1 VQGLSRKKDCHGKYV
16 ILLWESGAKSC
27 WSFAT
32 LFPKVSFGKGKYNVI
47 ILLYYIMSIPKATAI
62 PIINNATPL
71 DSAKN
76 YDYAKLKTPLIY
88 GTFFAVMIILMGVSI
103 DLIYSKNSSLPG
115 APSLTQEQSKTAIT
129 IVAFVSAFVLII
141 LLTIP
146 QYKEFLI
153 FLGKLK
159 FVLLLAGYIIGLI
172 ILYQTVPKGIID
184 AYSFLFFPITMLI
197 GIYLFYLAMEKGTLY
212 GLDLNYERIKYSLIY
227 FCLLVFILLFYTVDP
242 GGYLKTYFGPS
253 LIVTILLA
261 IFGFLYLITLMTLPS
276 VKQGTPTNPSPGGL
290 FKGLTKMSL
299 FSGIAFII
307 FLIVIVS
314 GILAYPGGF
323 TNGTGAA
330 GSDKTNK
337 ISLIVILLIVIFI
350 AWILFFGIQSFS
362 KIPFRDSDG
371 DINLSLS
378 NITNISRQ
386 VFMLLFGLIFSGL
399 LIGWLVMGVE
409 GLSSKSG
416 IVSFILNAL
425 IVVTILGLVFKLITG
440 GTYYKKS
447 AFFRLIVNALL
458 YIPCILVGLLDTI
471 MSFLG
476 IGVSAG
482 SGKSGLSGLWSG
494 LSTTIEST
502 KNTPA
507 TYYALLVFIIFLYV
521 IYFFLGQQIQT
532 NVAKQ
537 GGTILVNSPVYTN
550 SENSI
555 GTYDNLNGTDSNEN
569 LYDYNYAISFWVYI
583 DAVSP
588 NVTSSLDKYTSLLNY
603 GGKPNVLYNASENTL
618 MITLLNTGEPAIG
631 SVSRLKNP
639 QELDASGN
647 IIIYKM
653 EKVLLQKWNNIIINY
668 TGGTIDIFY
677 NGKLVKSVNEAVPQ
691 MSKDTLTIG
700 ANKGISGGICN
711 VTYFNS
717 SISASQIYYLYNTVK
732 DKNPPVANPSKES
745 IAKNVL
751 AGVGVKANPPV
762 ITIPITI
769 DVKSEPSSE
778 EANPNPSP
786 AKADPNNLYT
796 NYLSFKWFATAN
808 NDNYNG

>member
-1 VQGLSRKKDCHGKYV
+1 VSLGK
-16 ILLWESGAKSC
+16 E
-27 WSFAT
+27 
-32 LFPKVSFGKGKYNVI
+32 KYNVI
-47 ILLYYIMSIPKATAI
+47 ILLYYIMSIPKTRAI
-62 PIINNATPL
+62 PIINNASTI
-71 DSAKN
+71 DSIKN
-76 YDYAKLKTPLIY
+76 YDYTKLKTPLIY
-88 GTFFAVMIILMGVSI
+88 GTFFAVMLILMGITI
-103 DLIYSKNSSLPG
+103 DLIYSKNTTLPG
-115 APSLTQEQSKTAIT
+115 APSLTKEQNNTAIT
-129 IVAFVSAFVLII
+129 IIAFMSAIVLII
-141 LLTIP
+141 FLTIP
-146 QYKEFLI
+146 HYKEFLN

-159 FVLLLAGYIIGLI
+159 FVLLLVGYIIGLI
-172 ILYQTVPKGIID
+172 ILYQTVPKGIVN
-184 AYSFLFFPITMLI
+184 AYAFLFLPITMLI
-197 GIYLFYLAMEKGTLY
+197 GIFLFYLAMEKGTLY
-212 GLDLNYERIKYSLIY
+212 GLDLSYERIKYALIY

-242 GGYLKTYFGPS
+242 GSYLKTYFGPS

-276 VKQGTPTNPSPGGL
+276 LKQGTTANQIPGGF
-290 FKGLTKMSL
+290 FKGLTKMSI

-314 GILAYPGGF
+314 GILSYPGGF
-323 TNGTGAA
+323 TNGTGVA

-350 AWILFFGIQSFS
+350 SWILFFGIQSFS

-416 IVSFILNAL
+416 IVSFILNSL
-425 IVVTILGLVFKLITG
+425 IVVAILGLVFKLITG

-447 AFFRLIVNALL
+447 PFFRLIVNSLL
-458 YIPCILVGLLDTI
+458 YIPCILVGFIDAIL
-471 MSFLG
+471 SFLG
-476 IGVSAG
+476 LGATAAVNAG
-482 SGKSGLSGLWSG
+482 KTGANAGKTGLSGLWSG

-507 TYYALLVFIIFLYV
+507 TYYALLVFIILLYI
-521 IYFFLGQQIQT
+521 IYFFLGQQIKT

-537 GGTILVNSPVYTN
+537 GGTILVNNPIYTN
-550 SENSI
+550 SENTI
-555 GTYDNLNGTDSNEN
+555 GTYDNLNGTDADEN
-569 LYDYNYAISFWVYI
+569 KYDYNYAISFWVYI

-588 NVTSSLDKYTSLLNY
+588 NVSSSLDKYTSLLNY
-603 GGKPNVLYNASENTL
+603 GGKPNVLYNARENTL

-631 SVSRLKNP
+631 SESRLKNP
-639 QELDASGN
+639 QELDAVGN
-647 IIIYKM
+647 IIVYKM

-668 TGGTIDIFY
+668 SGGIMDIFY
-677 NGKLVKSVNEAVPQ
+677 NGKLVKSVNEAVPK

-700 ANKGISGGICN
+700 ADKGINGGICN

-717 SISASQIYYLYNTVK
+717 SINASQIYYLYNTLK
-732 DKNPPVANPSKES
+732 DKNPPVANPAKES
-745 IAKNVL
+745 IVKNVM
-751 AGVGVKANPPV
+751 AGAGIKANPPV

-769 DVKSEPSSE
+769 DVKTEPSSK
-778 EANPNPSP
+778 EANPNPTV
-786 AKADPNNLYT
+786 KAVPNNPYID
-796 NYLSFKWFATAN
+796 YLSFKWFATAN
-808 NDNYNG
+808 NDYYNGL

>member
-1 VQGLSRKKDCHGKYV
+1 
-16 ILLWESGAKSC
+16 
-27 WSFAT
+27 
-32 LFPKVSFGKGKYNVI
+32 
-47 ILLYYIMSIPKATAI
+47 MSIPKATAI
-62 PIINNATPL
+62 PIINNATPI
-71 DSAKN
+71 DSIKN
-76 YDYAKLKTPLIY
+76 FDYTKLKTPLIY
-88 GTFFAVMIILMGVSI
+88 GTFFAVMLILMGITI
-103 DLIYSKNSSLPG
+103 DLIYSKNTSLPG
-115 APSLTQEQSKTAIT
+115 APPLTKEQNNTAIT
-129 IVAFVSAFVLII
+129 IIAFMSAIVLII
-141 LLTIP
+141 FLTIP
-146 QYKEFLI
+146 HYKDFLI

-172 ILYQTVPKGIID
+172 ILYQTVPKGITN
-184 AYSFLFFPITMLI
+184 AYAFLFFPITMLI
-197 GIYLFYLAMEKGTLY
+197 GIYLFYLAMEKGQLY
-212 GLDLNYERIKYSLIY
+212 GLDLSYERIKYALVY

-261 IFGFLYLITLMTLPS
+261 IFGFLYLLTLMTLPS
-276 VKQGTPTNPSPGGL
+276 IKQGTAANPSPGGF

-299 FSGIAFII
+299 FSGITLLI
-307 FLIVIVS
+307 FLIVVVS
-314 GILAYPGGF
+314 GILAFPGGF
-323 TNGTGAA
+323 TNGTGLA

-337 ISLIVILLIVIFI
+337 VSLIVILLIVIFI

-362 KIPFRDSDG
+362 KISFRDSDG
-371 DINLSLS
+371 DINMSLS

-399 LIGWLVMGVE
+399 LIGWLVMGVDS
-409 GLSSKSG
+409 LSSKSG
-416 IVSFILNAL
+416 IISFILNAL
-425 IVVTILGLVFKLITG
+425 IVVSILGLVFKLITG

-447 AFFRLIVNALL
+447 PFFRLIVNTLL

-476 IGVSAG
+476 IGTSAG
-482 SGKSGLSGLWSG
+482 ANAGKTGLSGLWAG
-494 LSTTIEST
+494 LSSTIESA

-507 TYYALLVFIIFLYV
+507 SYYGLLVFIILLYV
-521 IYFFLGQQIQT
+521 IYFFLGQQIKT

-537 GGTILVNSPVYTN
+537 GGTILVNNPVYTN
-550 SENSI
+550 SENTI

-588 NVTSSLDKYTSLLNY
+588 NVSSSLDKYTSLLNY
-603 GGKPNVLYNASENTL
+603 GDKPNVLYNASENTL
-618 MITLLNTGEPAIG
+618 MITMLNTGEPAVG

-639 QELDASGN
+639 QELDAAGN
-647 IIIYKM
+647 IIIYKL

-668 TGGTIDIFY
+668 NGGTIDIFY

-700 ANKGISGGICN
+700 ANKGINGGICN

-717 SISASQIYYLYNTVK
+717 NINASQIYYLYNTVK
-732 DKNPPVANPSKES
+732 DKNPPVANPAKES
-745 IAKNVL
+745 IVKDVL
-751 AGVGVKANPPV
+751 AGAGIKANPPV
-762 ITIPITI
+762 VTIPITI
-769 DVKSEPSSE
+769 DVKSEPPSD
-778 EANPNPSP
+778 EANPNQPV
-786 AKADPNNLYT
+786 KGDPNSPYM

-808 NDNYNG
+808 NDDYIGL

>member
-1 VQGLSRKKDCHGKYV
+1 VEQNYTLGK
-16 ILLWESGAKSC
+16 
-27 WSFAT
+27 WSKIT
-32 LFPKVSFGKGKYNVI
+32 LFPKVSLGKEKYNVI

-62 PIINNATPL
+62 PIINNATLL
-71 DSAKN
+71 DSTKN
-76 YDYAKLKTPLIY
+76 YDYTKLKTPLIY
-88 GTFFAVMIILMGVSI
+88 GTFFAVMLILMGVTI
-103 DLIYSKNSSLPG
+103 GLIYSKNVDLPG
-115 APSLTQEQSKTAIT
+115 APSLTQSQNNTAIT
-129 IVAFVSAFVLII
+129 IIAFVSAIVLII
-141 LLTIP
+141 LLIIP
-146 QYKEFLI
+146 QYKDFLN

-172 ILYQTVPKGIID
+172 ILYQTVPKGIVN

-197 GIYLFYLAMEKGTLY
+197 GIFLFYLAMEKGTLY
-212 GLDLNYERIKYSLIY
+212 GLDLNYERIKYALVY

-276 VKQGTPTNPSPGGL
+276 IKQDTATTGGF

-314 GILAYPGGF
+314 GILAYPDGF
-323 TNGTGAA
+323 TNGTGLA
-330 GSDKTNK
+330 GTDKTNK
-337 ISLIVILLIVIFI
+337 VSLIVILLIVIFI

-362 KIPFRDSDG
+362 RIPFRDSNG

-447 AFFRLIVNALL
+447 PFFRLIVNTLL
-458 YIPCILVGLLDTI
+458 YIPCILVGVIDTI

-476 IGVSAG
+476 FGASA
-482 SGKSGLSGLWSG
+482 GKSGIGGLWSG
-494 LSTTIEST
+494 LSNTIEST
-502 KNTPA
+502 KNTPT
-507 TYYALLVFIIFLYV
+507 TYYVLLVFIILLYV

-537 GGTILVNSPVYTN
+537 GGTILVNNPVYTN
-550 SENSI
+550 SENTI
-555 GTYDNLNGTDSNEN
+555 GTYDNLNGTDSDEN
-569 LYDYNYAISFWVYI
+569 KYDYNYAISFWVYI

-588 NVTSSLDKYTSLLNY
+588 NVSSSLDKYTSLLNY
-603 GGKPNVLYNASENTL
+603 GDKPNVLYNASENTL

-631 SVSRLKNP
+631 SASRLKNP

-647 IIIYKM
+647 IIVYKM

-668 TGGTIDIFY
+668 NGGTMDIFY

-700 ANKGISGGICN
+700 ADKGISGGICN

-717 SISASQIYYLYNTVK
+717 SINASQIYYLYNTVK
-732 DKNPPVANPSKES
+732 NKNPPVASSAKES
-745 IAKNVL
+745 IAKNVV
-751 AGVGVKANPPV
+751 AGAGVKANPPV

-769 DVKSEPSSE
+769 DVKTEPSSE
-778 EANPNPSP
+778 EANPNPNP
-786 AKADPNNLYT
+786 AVKADPNNPYIS
-796 NYLSFKWFATAN
+796 YLSFKWFATAN

>member
-1 VQGLSRKKDCHGKYV
+1 
-16 ILLWESGAKSC
+16 
-27 WSFAT
+27 
-32 LFPKVSFGKGKYNVI
+32 VSFGKGKYNVI

-88 GTFFAVMIILMGVSI
+88 GTFFAIILILMGVTI
-103 DLIYSKNSSLPG
+103 GLLYSKNVDLPG
-115 APSLTQEQSKTAIT
+115 APSLTQSQNNTAIT
-129 IVAFVSAFVLII
+129 IIAFMSAIVLII

-146 QYKEFLI
+146 NYKEFLN

-172 ILYQTVPKGIID
+172 ILYQSVPKGIIN
-184 AYSFLFFPITMLI
+184 AYAFLFFPITILI

-212 GLDLNYERIKYSLIY
+212 GLDLNYERIKYALVY

-253 LIVTILLA
+253 LVVTILLA

-276 VKQGTPTNPSPGGL
+276 VKQGTMPNSSAGGL

-323 TNGTGAA
+323 TNGTGLA

-337 ISLIVILLIVIFI
+337 VSLIVILLIVIFI

-362 KIPFRDSDG
+362 KIPFRDSAG
-371 DINLSLS
+371 DVNLSLS

-425 IVVTILGLVFKLITG
+425 IVIAILGLVFKLVTG

-447 AFFRLIVNALL
+447 PFFRLIFNTLL
-458 YIPCILVGLLDTI
+458 YIPCILVGVLDTV

-476 IGVSAG
+476 IGASAG
-482 SGKSGLSGLWSG
+482 ANAGKAGLSGLWSG

-507 TYYALLVFIIFLYV
+507 TYYALLVIIILLYV
-521 IYFFLGQQIQT
+521 VYFFLGQQIQT

-550 SENSI
+550 SENAI
-555 GTYDNLNGTDSNEN
+555 GTYDNLNGTDATEN
-569 LYDYNYAISFWVYI
+569 PYEYNYAISFWVYI

-588 NVTSSLDKYTSLLNY
+588 NVSSSLDKYTSLLNY
-603 GGKPNVLYNASENTL
+603 GGKPNVLYNANENTL

-668 TGGTIDIFY
+668 SGGTMDIFY

-717 SISASQIYYLYNTVK
+717 SINATQIYYLYNTVK
-732 DKNPPVANPSKES
+732 DKNPPVANPAKES

-751 AGVGVKANPPV
+751 AGANIKANPPV
-762 ITIPITI
+762 VTIPITI
-769 DVKSEPSSE
+769 DVKSEPPSD
-778 EANPNPSP
+778 EANPNPLP
-786 AKADPNNLYT
+786 VKGDPNNPYI

>member
-1 VQGLSRKKDCHGKYV
+1 
-16 ILLWESGAKSC
+16 
-27 WSFAT
+27 
-32 LFPKVSFGKGKYNVI
+32 
-47 ILLYYIMSIPKATAI
+47 MSIPKATAI
-62 PIINNATPL
+62 PIINNATPI
-71 DSAKN
+71 DSIKN
-76 YDYAKLKTPLIY
+76 FDYTKLKTPLIY
-88 GTFFAVMIILMGVSI
+88 GTFFAVMLILMGITI
-103 DLIYSKNSSLPG
+103 DLIYSKNTSLPG
-115 APSLTQEQSKTAIT
+115 APPLTKEQNNTAIT
-129 IVAFVSAFVLII
+129 IIAFMSAIVLII
-141 LLTIP
+141 FLTIP
-146 QYKEFLI
+146 HYKDFLI

-172 ILYQTVPKGIID
+172 ILYQTVPKGITN
-184 AYSFLFFPITMLI
+184 AYAFLFFPITMLI
-197 GIYLFYLAMEKGTLY
+197 GIYLFYLAMEKGPLY
-212 GLDLNYERIKYSLIY
+212 GLDLSYERIKYALVY

-261 IFGFLYLITLMTLPS
+261 IFGFLYLLTLMTLPS
-276 VKQGTPTNPSPGGL
+276 VKQGSMPNNSAGGL

-299 FSGIAFII
+299 FSGITLLI
-307 FLIVIVS
+307 FLIVVVS
-314 GILAYPGGF
+314 GILAFPGGF
-323 TNGTGAA
+323 TNGTGIA

-337 ISLIVILLIVIFI
+337 VSLIVILLIVIFI

-362 KIPFRDSDG
+362 KISFRDSDG
-371 DINLSLS
+371 DINMSLS

-416 IVSFILNAL
+416 IISFILNAL
-425 IVVTILGLVFKLITG
+425 IVVAILGLVFKLITG

-447 AFFRLIVNALL
+447 PFFRLIVNTLL

-476 IGVSAG
+476 IGASAG
-482 SGKSGLSGLWSG
+482 ANAGKTGLSGLWAG
-494 LSTTIEST
+494 LSSTIEST

-507 TYYALLVFIIFLYV
+507 SYYGLLVFIILLYV
-521 IYFFLGQQIQT
+521 IYFFLGQQIKT

-537 GGTILVNSPVYTN
+537 GGTILVNNPVYTN
-550 SENSI
+550 SENTI
-555 GTYDNLNGTDSNEN
+555 GTYDNLNGTDSDEN

-588 NVTSSLDKYTSLLNY
+588 NISSSLDKYTSLLNY
-603 GGKPNVLYNASENTL
+603 GDKPNVLYNASENTL
-618 MITLLNTGEPAIG
+618 MITMLNTGEPAVG

-639 QELDASGN
+639 QELDAAGN
-647 IIIYKM
+647 IIIYKL

-668 TGGTIDIFY
+668 NGGTIDIFY

-700 ANKGISGGICN
+700 ANKGVNGGICN

-717 SISASQIYYLYNTVK
+717 NVNASQIYYLYNTVK
-732 DKNPPVANPSKES
+732 DKNPPVANPAKES
-745 IAKNVL
+745 IVKDVL
-751 AGVGVKANPPV
+751 AGAGIKANPPV
-762 ITIPITI
+762 VTIPITI
-769 DVKSEPSSE
+769 DVKSEPPSD
-778 EANPNPSP
+778 EANPNQPV
-786 AKADPNNLYT
+786 KGDPNNPYM

-808 NDNYNG
+808 NDDYNGL

>member
-1 VQGLSRKKDCHGKYV
+1 VSLGK
-16 ILLWESGAKSC
+16 E
-27 WSFAT
+27 
-32 LFPKVSFGKGKYNVI
+32 KYNVI

-71 DSAKN
+71 DSMKN

-88 GTFFAVMIILMGVSI
+88 GTFFAVMLILMGVTI
-103 DLIYSKNSSLPG
+103 GLIYSKNVELPG
-115 APSLTQEQSKTAIT
+115 APSLTQAQNNTAIT
-129 IVAFVSAFVLII
+129 IIAFVSAIVLII
-141 LLTIP
+141 LLIIP
-146 QYKEFLI
+146 QYKEFLN

-172 ILYQTVPKGIID
+172 ILYQSVPKGILN
-184 AYSFLFFPITMLI
+184 AYAFLFFPITMLM

-212 GLDLNYERIKYSLIY
+212 GLDLNYERVKYAVIY

-276 VKQGTPTNPSPGGL
+276 IKKGSMPDNSAGGL

-323 TNGTGAA
+323 TNGTGLA

-337 ISLIVILLIVIFI
+337 VSLIVILLIVIFI

-362 KIPFRDSDG
+362 KISFRDSDG
-371 DINLSLS
+371 DLNLSLS

-425 IVVTILGLVFKLITG
+425 IVIAILGLVFKLVTG
-440 GTYYKKS
+440 GSYYKKS
-447 AFFRLIVNALL
+447 PFFRLIVNTLL
-458 YIPCILVGLLDTI
+458 YIPCILVGVLDTI

-476 IGVSAG
+476 LGATAGTNTGIG
-482 SGKSGLSGLWSG
+482 GLWSG

-507 TYYALLVFIIFLYV
+507 TYYALLVIIILLYV

-537 GGTILVNSPVYTN
+537 GGNILVNNPVYTN
-550 SENSI
+550 SENTI
-555 GTYDNLNGTDSNEN
+555 GTYDNLNGTDADEN
-569 LYDYNYAISFWVYI
+569 PYDYNYAISFWVYI

-588 NVTSSLDKYTSLLNY
+588 NVSASLDKYTSLLNY
-603 GGKPNVLYNASENTL
+603 GDKPNVLYNASENTL
-618 MITLLNTGEPAIG
+618 MIAMLNTGEPSVG

-639 QELDASGN
+639 QELDANGN

-668 TGGTIDIFY
+668 SGGTIDIFY
-677 NGKLVKSVNEAVPQ
+677 NGKLVKSANEAVPQ
-691 MSKDTLTIG
+691 MSKDSLTIG
-700 ANKGISGGICN
+700 ATNGINGGICN

-717 SISASQIYYLYNTVK
+717 SINASQIYYLYNTVK
-732 DKNPPVANPSKES
+732 EKNPPVAKSSKES
-745 IAKNVL
+745 IVKDVL
-751 AGVGVKANPPV
+751 AGAGIKSNPPV
-762 ITIPITI
+762 VTIPITI

-778 EANPNPSP
+778 EANPNPNP
-786 AKADPNNLYT
+786 TVKADPNNPYT
-796 NYLSFKWFATAN
+796 NYLSFKWFAMAN

>member
-1 VQGLSRKKDCHGKYV
+1 
-16 ILLWESGAKSC
+16 
-27 WSFAT
+27 
-32 LFPKVSFGKGKYNVI
+32 VSFGKGKYNVI

-88 GTFFAVMIILMGVSI
+88 GTFFAIILILMGVTI
-103 DLIYSKNSSLPG
+103 GLLYSKNIDLPG
-115 APSLTQEQSKTAIT
+115 APSLTQSQNNTAIT
-129 IVAFVSAFVLII
+129 IIAFMSAIVLII

-146 QYKEFLI
+146 NYKEFLN

-172 ILYQTVPKGIID
+172 ILYQSVPKGIIN
-184 AYSFLFFPITMLI
+184 AYAFLFFPITMLI

-212 GLDLNYERIKYSLIY
+212 GLDLNYERIKYALVY

-253 LIVTILLA
+253 LVVTILLA

-276 VKQGTPTNPSPGGL
+276 VKQGTMPNSSAGGL

-323 TNGTGAA
+323 TNGTGLA

-337 ISLIVILLIVIFI
+337 VSLIVILLIVIFI

-362 KIPFRDSDG
+362 KIPFRDSAG
-371 DINLSLS
+371 DVNLSLS

-425 IVVTILGLVFKLITG
+425 IVIAILGLVFKLVTG

-447 AFFRLIVNALL
+447 PFFRLIVNTLL
-458 YIPCILVGLLDTI
+458 YIPCILVGVLDTI
-471 MSFLG
+471 MSILG
-476 IGVSAG
+476 FGAG
-482 SGKSGLSGLWSG
+482 AGANAGKAGLSGLWSG

-507 TYYALLVFIIFLYV
+507 TYYALLVIIILLYV
-521 IYFFLGQQIQT
+521 VYFFLGQQIQT

-550 SENSI
+550 SENAI
-555 GTYDNLNGTDSNEN
+555 GTYDNLNGTDANEN
-569 LYDYNYAISFWVYI
+569 PYEYNYAISFWVYI

-588 NVTSSLDKYTSLLNY
+588 NVSSSLDKYTSLLNY

-668 TGGTIDIFY
+668 SGGTMDIFY

-700 ANKGISGGICN
+700 ANKGVNGGICN

-717 SISASQIYYLYNTVK
+717 NINASQIYYLYNTVK
-732 DKNPPVANPSKES
+732 NKNPPVANPAKES

-751 AGVGVKANPPV
+751 AGANIKANPPV
-762 ITIPITI
+762 VTIPITI
-769 DVKSEPSSE
+769 DVKSEPPSD
-778 EANPNPSP
+778 EANPNPP
-786 AKADPNNLYT
+786 PVKGDPNNPYM

>member
-1 VQGLSRKKDCHGKYV
+1 
-16 ILLWESGAKSC
+16 
-27 WSFAT
+27 
-32 LFPKVSFGKGKYNVI
+32 
-47 ILLYYIMSIPKATAI
+47 MSIPKATAI

-88 GTFFAVMIILMGVSI
+88 GTFFAIILILMGVTI
-103 DLIYSKNSSLPG
+103 GLLYSKNIDLPG
-115 APSLTQEQSKTAIT
+115 APSLTQSQNNTAIT
-129 IVAFVSAFVLII
+129 IIAFMSAIVLII

-146 QYKEFLI
+146 NYKEFLN

-172 ILYQTVPKGIID
+172 ILYQSVPKGIIN
-184 AYSFLFFPITMLI
+184 AYAFLFFPITMLI

-212 GLDLNYERIKYSLIY
+212 GLDLNYERIKYALVY

-253 LIVTILLA
+253 LVVTILLA

-276 VKQGTPTNPSPGGL
+276 VKQGTMPNSSAGGL

-323 TNGTGAA
+323 TNGTGLA

-337 ISLIVILLIVIFI
+337 VSLIVILLIVIFI

-362 KIPFRDSDG
+362 KIPFRDSAG
-371 DINLSLS
+371 DVNLSLS

-425 IVVTILGLVFKLITG
+425 IVIAILGLVFKLVTG

-447 AFFRLIVNALL
+447 PFFRLIVNTLL
-458 YIPCILVGLLDTI
+458 YIPCILVGVLDTI
-471 MSFLG
+471 MSILG
-476 IGVSAG
+476 FGAG
-482 SGKSGLSGLWSG
+482 AGANAGKAGLSGLWSG

-507 TYYALLVFIIFLYV
+507 TYYALLVIIILLYV
-521 IYFFLGQQIQT
+521 VYFFLGQQIQT

-550 SENSI
+550 SENAI
-555 GTYDNLNGTDSNEN
+555 GTYDNLNGTDANEN
-569 LYDYNYAISFWVYI
+569 PYEYNYAISFWVYI

-588 NVTSSLDKYTSLLNY
+588 NVSSSLDKYTSLLNY

-668 TGGTIDIFY
+668 SGGTMDIFY

-700 ANKGISGGICN
+700 ANKGVNGGICN

-717 SISASQIYYLYNTVK
+717 NINASQIYYLYNTVK
-732 DKNPPVANPSKES
+732 NKNPPVANPAKES

-751 AGVGVKANPPV
+751 AGANIKANPPV
-762 ITIPITI
+762 VTIPITI
-769 DVKSEPSSE
+769 DVKSEPPSD
-778 EANPNPSP
+778 EANPNPP
-786 AKADPNNLYT
+786 PVKGDPNNPYM

>member
-1 VQGLSRKKDCHGKYV
+1 
-16 ILLWESGAKSC
+16 
-27 WSFAT
+27 
-32 LFPKVSFGKGKYNVI
+32 
-47 ILLYYIMSIPKATAI
+47 MSIPKATAI
-62 PIINNATPL
+62 PIINNATPI
-71 DSAKN
+71 DSIKTF
-76 YDYAKLKTPLIY
+76 DYTKLKTPLIY
-88 GTFFAVMIILMGVSI
+88 GTFFAVMLILMGITI
-103 DLIYSKNSSLPG
+103 DLIYSKNTSLPG
-115 APSLTQEQSKTAIT
+115 APPLTKEQNNTAIT
-129 IVAFVSAFVLII
+129 IIAFMSAIVLII
-141 LLTIP
+141 FLTIP
-146 QYKEFLI
+146 HYKDFLI

-172 ILYQTVPKGIID
+172 ILYQTVPKGITN
-184 AYSFLFFPITMLI
+184 AYAFLFFPITMLI

-212 GLDLNYERIKYSLIY
+212 GLDLSYERIKYALVY

-261 IFGFLYLITLMTLPS
+261 IFGFLYLLTLMTLPS
-276 VKQGTPTNPSPGGL
+276 IKQGTAANPSPGGF

-299 FSGIAFII
+299 FSGIALLI
-307 FLIVIVS
+307 FLIVVVS
-314 GILAYPGGF
+314 GILAFPGGF
-323 TNGTGAA
+323 TNGTGLA

-337 ISLIVILLIVIFI
+337 VSLIVILLIVIFI

-362 KIPFRDSDG
+362 KISFRDSDG
-371 DINLSLS
+371 DINMSLS

-399 LIGWLVMGVE
+399 LIGWLVMGVDS
-409 GLSSKSG
+409 LSSKSG
-416 IVSFILNAL
+416 IISFILNAL
-425 IVVTILGLVFKLITG
+425 IVVSILGLVFKLITG

-447 AFFRLIVNALL
+447 PFFRLIVNTLL

-476 IGVSAG
+476 IGTSAG
-482 SGKSGLSGLWSG
+482 ANAGKTGLSGLWAG
-494 LSTTIEST
+494 LSSTIESA

-507 TYYALLVFIIFLYV
+507 SYYGLLVFIILLYV
-521 IYFFLGQQIQT
+521 IYFFLGQQIKT

-537 GGTILVNSPVYTN
+537 GGTILVNNPVYTN
-550 SENSI
+550 SENTI

-588 NVTSSLDKYTSLLNY
+588 NVSSSLDKYTSLLNY
-603 GGKPNVLYNASENTL
+603 GDKPNVLYNASENTL
-618 MITLLNTGEPAIG
+618 MITMLNTGEPAVG

-639 QELDASGN
+639 QELDAAGN
-647 IIIYKM
+647 IIIYKL

-668 TGGTIDIFY
+668 NGGTIDIFY

-700 ANKGISGGICN
+700 ANKGINGGICN

-717 SISASQIYYLYNTVK
+717 NINASQIYYLYNTVK
-732 DKNPPVANPSKES
+732 DKNPPVANPAKES
-745 IAKNVL
+745 IVKDVL
-751 AGVGVKANPPV
+751 ASAGIKANPPV
-762 ITIPITI
+762 VTIPITI
-769 DVKSEPSSE
+769 DVKSEPPSD
-778 EANPNPSP
+778 EANPNQPV
-786 AKADPNNLYT
+786 KGDPNNPYM

-808 NDNYNG
+808 NDDYNGL

>member
-1 VQGLSRKKDCHGKYV
+1 
-16 ILLWESGAKSC
+16 
-27 WSFAT
+27 
-32 LFPKVSFGKGKYNVI
+32 
-47 ILLYYIMSIPKATAI
+47 MSIPKATAI
-62 PIINNATPL
+62 PIINNATPI
-71 DSAKN
+71 DSIKN
-76 YDYAKLKTPLIY
+76 FDYTKLKTPLIY
-88 GTFFAVMIILMGVSI
+88 GTFFAVMLILMGITI
-103 DLIYSKNSSLPG
+103 DLIYSKNTSLPG
-115 APSLTQEQSKTAIT
+115 APPLTKEQNNTAIT
-129 IVAFVSAFVLII
+129 IIAFMSAIVLII
-141 LLTIP
+141 FLTIP
-146 QYKEFLI
+146 HYKDFLI

-172 ILYQTVPKGIID
+172 ILYQTVPKGITN
-184 AYSFLFFPITMLI
+184 AYAFLFFPITMLI

-212 GLDLNYERIKYSLIY
+212 GLDLSYERIKYALVY

-261 IFGFLYLITLMTLPS
+261 IFGFLYLLTLMTLPS
-276 VKQGTPTNPSPGGL
+276 IKQGTAANPSPGGF

-299 FSGIAFII
+299 FSGIALLI
-307 FLIVIVS
+307 FLIIVVS
-314 GILAYPGGF
+314 GILAFPGGF
-323 TNGTGAA
+323 TNGTGLA

-337 ISLIVILLIVIFI
+337 VSLIVILLIVIFI

-362 KIPFRDSDG
+362 KISFRDSDG
-371 DINLSLS
+371 DINMSLS

-416 IVSFILNAL
+416 IISFILNAL
-425 IVVTILGLVFKLITG
+425 IVVAILGLVFKLITG

-447 AFFRLIVNALL
+447 PFFRLIVNTLL

-476 IGVSAG
+476 IGASAG
-482 SGKSGLSGLWSG
+482 ANAGKTGLSGLWAG
-494 LSTTIEST
+494 LSSTIESA

-507 TYYALLVFIIFLYV
+507 SYYGLLVFIILLYV
-521 IYFFLGQQIQT
+521 IYFFLGQQIKT

-537 GGTILVNSPVYTN
+537 GGTILVNNPVYTN
-550 SENSI
+550 SENTI

-588 NVTSSLDKYTSLLNY
+588 NVSSSLDKYTSLLNY
-603 GGKPNVLYNASENTL
+603 GDKPNVLYNASENTL
-618 MITLLNTGEPAIG
+618 MITMLNTGEPAVG

-639 QELDASGN
+639 QELDAAGN
-647 IIIYKM
+647 IIIYKL

-668 TGGTIDIFY
+668 NGGTIDIFY

-700 ANKGISGGICN
+700 ANKGINGGICN

-717 SISASQIYYLYNTVK
+717 NINASQIYYLYNTVK
-732 DKNPPVANPSKES
+732 DKNPPVANPAKES
-745 IAKNVL
+745 IVKDVL
-751 AGVGVKANPPV
+751 AGAGIKANPPV
-762 ITIPITI
+762 VTIPITI
-769 DVKSEPSSE
+769 DVKSEPPSD
-778 EANPNPSP
+778 EANPNQPV
-786 AKADPNNLYT
+786 KGDPNNPYM

-808 NDNYNG
+808 NDNYNGL

>member
-1 VQGLSRKKDCHGKYV
+1 
-16 ILLWESGAKSC
+16 
-27 WSFAT
+27 
-32 LFPKVSFGKGKYNVI
+32 
-47 ILLYYIMSIPKATAI
+47 MSIPKATAI
-62 PIINNATPL
+62 PIINNATPI
-71 DSAKN
+71 DSIKN
-76 YDYAKLKTPLIY
+76 FDYTKLKTPLIY
-88 GTFFAVMIILMGVSI
+88 GTFFAVMLILMGITI
-103 DLIYSKNSSLPG
+103 DLIYSKNTSLPG
-115 APSLTQEQSKTAIT
+115 APPLTKEQNNTAIT
-129 IVAFVSAFVLII
+129 IIAFMSAIVLII
-141 LLTIP
+141 FLTIP
-146 QYKEFLI
+146 HYKDFLI

-172 ILYQTVPKGIID
+172 ILYQTVPKGITD
-184 AYSFLFFPITMLI
+184 AYAFLFFPITMLI

-212 GLDLNYERIKYSLIY
+212 GLDLSYERIKYALVY

-253 LIVTILLA
+253 LIITILLA
-261 IFGFLYLITLMTLPS
+261 IFGFLYLLTLMTLPS
-276 VKQGTPTNPSPGGL
+276 IKQGTAGNPSPGGF

-299 FSGIAFII
+299 FSGIALLI

-314 GILAYPGGF
+314 GILAFPGGF
-323 TNGTGAA
+323 TNGTGLA

-337 ISLIVILLIVIFI
+337 VSLIVILLIVIFI

-362 KIPFRDSDG
+362 KISFRDSDG
-371 DINLSLS
+371 DINMSLS

-425 IVVTILGLVFKLITG
+425 IVVAILGLVFKLITG

-447 AFFRLIVNALL
+447 PFFRLIVNTLL

-476 IGVSAG
+476 IGASAG
-482 SGKSGLSGLWSG
+482 ANAGKTGLSGLWAG
-494 LSTTIEST
+494 LSSTIESA

-507 TYYALLVFIIFLYV
+507 SYYGLLVFIILLYV
-521 IYFFLGQQIQT
+521 IYFFLGQQIKT

-537 GGTILVNSPVYTN
+537 GGTILVNNPVYTN
-550 SENSI
+550 SENTI

-588 NVTSSLDKYTSLLNY
+588 NVSSSLDKYTSLLNY
-603 GGKPNVLYNASENTL
+603 GDKPNVLYNASENTL
-618 MITLLNTGEPAIG
+618 MITMLNTGEPAVG

-639 QELDASGN
+639 QELDAAGN
-647 IIIYKM
+647 IIIYKL

-668 TGGTIDIFY
+668 NGGTIDIFY

-700 ANKGISGGICN
+700 ANKGINGGICN

-717 SISASQIYYLYNTVK
+717 NVNASQIYYLYNTVK
-732 DKNPPVANPSKES
+732 DKNPPVANPAKES
-745 IAKNVL
+745 IVKDVL
-751 AGVGVKANPPV
+751 AGAGIKANPPV
-762 ITIPITI
+762 VTIPITI
-769 DVKSEPSSE
+769 DVKSEPPSD
-778 EANPNPSP
+778 EANPNQPV
-786 AKADPNNLYT
+786 KADPNNPYM

-808 NDNYNG
+808 NDNYNGL

>member
-1 VQGLSRKKDCHGKYV
+1 
-16 ILLWESGAKSC
+16 
-27 WSFAT
+27 
-32 LFPKVSFGKGKYNVI
+32 
-47 ILLYYIMSIPKATAI
+47 MSIPKATAI

-76 YDYAKLKTPLIY
+76 YDYTKLKTPLIY
-88 GTFFAVMIILMGVSI
+88 GTFFAVMLILMGI
-103 DLIYSKNSSLPG
+103 TIGLIYSKNIDLPG
-115 APSLTQEQSKTAIT
+115 APPLTKEQNNTAIT
-129 IVAFVSAFVLII
+129 IIAFMSAIVLII

-146 QYKEFLI
+146 QYKEFLN

-172 ILYQTVPKGIID
+172 ILYQTVPKGIVN

-212 GLDLNYERIKYSLIY
+212 GLDLNYERIKYALIY

-253 LIVTILLA
+253 LIITILLA
-261 IFGFLYLITLMTLPS
+261 IFGFLYLLTLMTLPS
-276 VKQGTPTNPSPGGL
+276 IKQGSMPNSSAGGL
-290 FKGLTKMSL
+290 FKGLTKMSF

-307 FLIVIVS
+307 FLIVVVS

-323 TNGTGAA
+323 TNGTNVA

-337 ISLIVILLIVIFI
+337 VSLIVILLIVIFI

-409 GLSSKSG
+409 SLSNKSG
-416 IVSFILNAL
+416 IISFILNAL
-425 IVVTILGLVFKLITG
+425 IVVAILGLVFKLITG
-440 GTYYKKS
+440 GTYYKKTP
-447 AFFRLIVNALL
+447 FFRLVVNTLL

-471 MSFLG
+471 MSFFG
-476 IGVSAG
+476 MGASTTE
-482 SGKSGLSGLWSG
+482 KTGLSGLWSG

-502 KNTPA
+502 KNTPSS
-507 TYYALLVFIIFLYV
+507 YYALLVFIILLYA

-537 GGTILVNSPVYTN
+537 GGTILVNNPVYTN
-550 SENSI
+550 SENTI
-555 GTYDNLNGTDSNEN
+555 GAHDNLNGTDADEN
-569 LYDYNYAISFWVYI
+569 PYEYNYAISFWVYI
-583 DAVSP
+583 DSVSP
-588 NVTSSLDKYTSLLNY
+588 NVSSSLDEYTSLLNY

-618 MITLLNTGEPAIG
+618 MITMLNTGEPAIG
-631 SVSRLKNP
+631 SDSRLKNP
-639 QELDASGN
+639 QELDANGN

-668 TGGTIDIFY
+668 SGGTIDIFY
-677 NGKLVKSVNEAVPQ
+677 NGKLVKSVNEAVPK

-700 ANKGISGGICN
+700 ADKGINGGICN
-711 VTYFNS
+711 VTYFNTN
-717 SISASQIYYLYNTVK
+717 INASQIYYLYNTVK
-732 DKNPPVANPSKES
+732 DKTPPVANPAKES
-745 IAKNVL
+745 IVKEVL
-751 AGVGVKANPPV
+751 AGAGIKSNPPV
-762 ITIPITI
+762 VTIPITI

-778 EANPNPSP
+778 EANPNPNP
-786 AKADPNNLYT
+786 TVKADPNHPYT
-796 NYLSFKWFATAN
+796 NYLSFKWFAVAN